1 MTTRIA
7 DEKARKLAARLE
19 KRRAALVKAMR
30 LDVLQLR
37 KIIRRDSG
45 EEQAGSAKGTS

>member
-1 MTTRIA
+1 MTTQIA
-7 DEKARKLAARLE
+7 DEKARKLAARLQ

-37 KIIRRDSG
+37 KIIARNAENASPAD
-45 EEQAGSAKGTS
+45 KGKA